1 MRFLSSFALSC
12 SVLVPQIFASILP
25 SLHRGVNPL
34 VQRDGNASWL
44 LPVPTQDTWYS
55 PPSGWEMKSPG
66 TAMKVRYSPYRNISI
81 GACIDTFQVL
91 YRTTDTNDNA
101 SWAVTTV
108 FIPESHAQC
117 SSAHPE
123 KCKHGIVTYEVPYD
137 SADPDAT
144 PSYLL
149 QWGEPYGEVF
159 ELLKRGWFVNT
170 PDYEGPL
177 ASYCAGVQAGHA
189 TLDSIRAILQV
200 SEQFGVNNT
209 VARNAIWGY
218 SGGAMASEYS
228 AELAGAYAPD
238 LKLAGVVHGG
248 LIPNVTS
255 AGNKMTSKD
264 TAGLAIAGIIGITSQ
279 KTEARKYIDS
289 RLKDTGPYNKTLFY
303 TAMQYSGAQ
312 VLGAFMNQNVSDYFL
327 NGASDLDVPILDD
340 IYYSDAVMG
349 HHGVPNMPVFVYKAI
364 HDEMSAATET
374 DALVDSFCQQ
384 GANILYHR
392 NDVGGHNEELWQG
405 RGRALDFLSDVLDDT
420 DLLSIPKT
428 GCSIQNVTVAVN
440 VTLVDGYA
448 LEGTVVKPY
457 AAITINRINVTVLGN
472 GSVLVPVNGTWV
484 RIDPDLTTSVRRRS
498 ENLNLL
504 GIARR
509 WWIAIQSRWTR
520 NEDALQRVAALRN
533 SLDVLR
539 ATEELISKGWF
550 ATVDVLNT

>member
-1 MRFLSSFALSC
+1 
-12 SVLVPQIFASILP
+12 
-25 SLHRGVNPL
+25 
-34 VQRDGNASWL
+34 
-44 LPVPTQDTWYS
+44 
-55 PPSGWEMKSPG
+55 
-66 TAMKVRYSPYRNISI
+66 MKVRYSPYRNISI
-81 GACIDTFQVL
+81 GYCIDTFQVL
-91 YRTTDTNDNA
+91 YRTTDTNNNA

-108 FIPESHAQC
+108 FIPEAHAEC
-117 SSAHPE
+117 SASHPE
-123 KCKHGIVTYEVPYD
+123 KCKTGIVTYEVPYD

-149 QWGEPYGEVF
+149 QWGEPYGEIY

-189 TLDSIRAILQV
+189 TIDSIRAILQV
-200 SEQFGVNNT
+200 SEDFGLNHS

-218 SGGAMASEYS
+218 SGGAMASEFT

-238 LKLAGVVHGG
+238 LKLAGIVHGG

-279 KTEARKYIDS
+279 RTEARKYIDS
-289 RLKDTGPYNKTLFY
+289 RLKESGPFNKSLFY
-303 TAMQYSGAQ
+303 TAMQYSGSQ
-312 VLGAFMNQNVSDYFL
+312 VLFAFENQNVSDYFF
-327 NGASDLDVPILDD
+327 NGTSDLDVPIMND
-340 IYYSDAVMG
+340 IYYNDAIMG

-364 HDEMSAATET
+364 HDEMSAAAET
-374 DALVDSFCQQ
+374 DALVDAFCQQ

-420 DLLSIPKT
+420 DLISIPKT
-428 GCSIQNVTVAVN
+428 GCSILNVTVAVN

-472 GSVLVPVNGTWV
+472 GSVLVPFNGTWV
-484 RIDPDLTTSVRRRS
+484 RIDPDPTTSVKRRS
-498 ENLNLL
+498 EVLDFTGLVKRLWFSMKRKLTRQEANVQR
-504 GIARR
+504 IA
-509 WWIAIQSRWTR
+509 
-520 NEDALQRVAALRN
+520 ELRN
-533 SLDVLR
+533 SLDVLG
-539 ATEELISKGWF
+539 AVEALNSKGWF
-550 ATVDVLNT
+550 TTYDV

>member
-1 MRFLSSFALSC
+1 MRLLSRLLLPC
-12 SVLVPQIFASILP
+12 GLLIPQIVASLLP
-25 SLHRGVNPL
+25 TLPDRLNFLG
-34 VQRDGNASWL
+34 QRDGNASWL
-44 LPVPTQDTWYS
+44 LPVPTQDPWYN
-55 PPSGWEMKSPG
+55 PPSDWETKLPG

-91 YRTTDTNDNA
+91 YRTTDTNSNA

-108 FIPESHAQC
+108 FIPEGQAEC
-117 SSAHPE
+117 NAAHPE
-123 KCKHGIVTYEVPYD
+123 KCKHGVVTYEVPYD

-149 QWGEPYGEVF
+149 QWGEPYGEIF

-189 TLDSIRAILQV
+189 TIDSIRAIMQV
-200 SEQFGVNNT
+200 SEDFGLNHT
-209 VARNAIWGY
+209 LARNAIWGY

-228 AELAGAYAPD
+228 AELAGDYAPN
-238 LKLAGVVHGG
+238 LKLAGIVHGG

-279 KTEARKYIDS
+279 QTEARKYIDS
-289 RLKDTGPYNKTLFY
+289 RLKDSGPFNKTLFY

-312 VLGAFMNQNVSDYFL
+312 VLGAFTNQNVSDYFL
-327 NGASDLDVPILDD
+327 NGTADLDVPIMDD
-340 IYYSDAVMG
+340 IYYNDAVMG

-364 HDEMSAATET
+364 HDEMSAAAET

-405 RGRALDFLSDVLDDT
+405 RERALNFLSDVLDDT
-420 DLLSIPKT
+420 NYLSIPKT
-428 GCSIQNVTVAVN
+428 GCSIRNVTVAVN
-440 VTLVDGYA
+440 VTLVDGYQ
-448 LEGTVVKPY
+448 LSGTVMKPY
-457 AAITINRINVTVLGN
+457 AAITVNSINVTVLGN
-472 GSVLVPVNGTWV
+472 GSVLVPFNGTWV
-484 RIDPDLTTSVRRRS
+484 RIDPDPTTSVKRRS
-498 ENLNLL
+498 DDMDFL
-504 GIARR
+504 GLVKR
-509 WWIAIQSRWTR
+509 WWSEIKTARGNNDDSAQRIA
-520 NEDALQRVAALRN
+520 DLRH
-533 SLDVLR
+533 SLDVLG
-539 ATEELISKGWF
+539 AVEGLNSKRWF
-550 ATVDVLNT
+550 TTYDV